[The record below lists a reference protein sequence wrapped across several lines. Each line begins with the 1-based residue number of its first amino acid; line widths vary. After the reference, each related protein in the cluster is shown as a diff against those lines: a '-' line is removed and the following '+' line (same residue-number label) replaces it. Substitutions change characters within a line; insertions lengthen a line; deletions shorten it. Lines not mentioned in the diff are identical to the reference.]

1 VRANGGTASTRQGF
15 VGGLGHV
22 SDAETG
28 LVYMQARYMDPSTG
42 RFISQDPG
50 RHGLNWFIYTSNNPV
65 NRVDSDGK
73 MDMLFWERAL
83 KDASDVVGDAAAED
97 NYANYLNDLADGLAE
112 EAAGN
117 QVRGRALVLAAEQVQ
132 DEAGEDPEIEAMAG
146 AAMLDGGE
154 LLAASAVAAEDA
166 NQLRIL
172 AQLVNGPENGL
183 LN

>member
-1 VRANGGTASTRQGF
+1 
-15 VGGLGHV
+15 
-22 SDAETG
+22 
-28 LVYMQARYMDPSTG
+28 
-42 RFISQDPG
+42 
-50 RHGLNWFIYTSNNPV
+50 
-65 NRVDSDGK
+65 